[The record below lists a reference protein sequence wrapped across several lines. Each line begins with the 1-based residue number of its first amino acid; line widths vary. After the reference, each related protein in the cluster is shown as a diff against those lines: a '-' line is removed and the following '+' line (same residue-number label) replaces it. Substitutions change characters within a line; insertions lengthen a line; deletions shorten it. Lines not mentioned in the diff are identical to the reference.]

1 MYMIVYPLNNVVTK
15 KDIKNF
21 KLDPAN
27 SHRLYGVTMN
37 KEIGESRIVSVD
49 V

>member
-27 SHRLYGVTMN
+27 SHRLYGVS
-37 KEIGESRIVSVD
+37 IGE
-49 V
+49 